1 MDPKEPKFE
10 IVTAQRPV
18 LSDDELR
25 AEAEAIAA
33 ADERDG
39 THAFFEALFE
49 EAMTDEPDYE
59 W

>member
-1 MDPKEPKFE
+1 MDPKERKYE
-10 IVTAQRPV
+10 VVMAQRPI

-25 AEAEAIAA
+25 AEAQAIAA

-39 THAFFEALFE
+39 TNAFIDTLFDE
-49 EAMTDEPDYE
+49 VMKDEPDYE